1 MLTLIL
7 GQNSIG
13 KSYTLERIKE
23 NSTDIIS
30 YNTMDIQDIYSREYS
45 TERLEILSNNKYI
58 DSIEYENIKLSIKSI
73 YEISNNFEK
82 LLYIICKQSDILLLD
97 EAELELTK
105 TETSIL
111 VHILYD
117 LIDTFKNVYIV
128 THDNTFLFL
137 TEHPNTEV
145 YTVKTE
151 ANEMQLLKINKEEAY
166 ETID

>member
-13 KSYTLERIKE
+13 KSYTLEKIKE
-23 NSTDIIS
+23 NSTDIVS
-30 YNTMDIQDIYSREYS
+30 YNTMDIQDIYSREYN

-58 DSIEYENIKLSIKSI
+58 DSIDYEESKLSIKSI
-73 YEISNNFEK
+73 YSISNNFEK
-82 LLYIICKQSDILLLD
+82 LLYIICKKSDILLLD
-97 EAELELTK
+97 EVELELTK

-111 VHILYD
+111 VHIIYD

-137 TEHPNTEV
+137 TEHPNIEI
-145 YTVKTE
+145 YTVKKT
-151 ANEMQLLKINKEEAY
+151 ANDMHLLKISEEEVY

>member
-13 KSYTLERIKE
+13 KSYTLEKIKE
-23 NSTDIIS
+23 NSTDIVS
-30 YNTMDIQDIYSREYS
+30 YNTMDIQDIYSREYN

-58 DSIEYENIKLSIKSI
+58 DSIDYEESKLSIKSI
-73 YEISNNFEK
+73 YNISNNFER
-82 LLYIICKQSDILLLD
+82 LLYIICKKSDILLLD
-97 EAELELTK
+97 EVELELTK

-111 VHILYD
+111 VHIIYD

-137 TEHPNTEV
+137 TEHPNIEI
-145 YTVKTE
+145 YTVKKT
-151 ANEMQLLKINKEEAY
+151 ANDMHLLKISEEEVY